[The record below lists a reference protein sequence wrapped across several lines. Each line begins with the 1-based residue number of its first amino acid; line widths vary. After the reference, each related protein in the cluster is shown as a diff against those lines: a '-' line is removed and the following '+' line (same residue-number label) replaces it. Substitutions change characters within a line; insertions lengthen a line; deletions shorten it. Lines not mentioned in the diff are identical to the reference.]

1 MQVEAHDTAG
11 RTRRPHPVRDPGQGR
26 AAAHRRRLALLGHR
40 PEDIAPHVFLSARQV
55 RTWVTRYNAG
65 GPDGLADATG
75 RGRKPPLDEAA
86 RTRMAA
92 ASGPGRP
99 RPMGSAPS
107 AGRMSASSSG
117 RSSVW
122 SGRCPRST
130 TSSTPSGSSPSAPG
144 PATRRRRP
152 RPRRRSK
159 KVPRPG
165 RRGRGRPPRGA
176 GRGLVRGRGPVRP
189 EGDADDGVG
198 REGEPAD
205 GPEAGGVREPPRPD
219 RGVPGDR
226 AGRRVGRPGP
236 EHRGGAVV
244 PGPVVGDHPRRDAR
258 GAGVGRGRVPLGGQV
273 PDRPG

>member
-1 MQVEAHDTAG
+1 MHVEAHHTADELAARIRSETRAKVG
-11 RTRRPHPVRDPGQGR
+11 RRLTAV
-26 AAAHRRRLALLGHR
+26 RLALLGHR

-55 RTWVTRYNAG
+55 RTWVTRYT
-65 GPDGLADATG
+65 PT
-75 RGRKPPLDEAA
+75 A
-86 RTRMAA
+86 RTGSPTRPAGVGSRRSTRPPGPA
-92 ASGPGRP
+92 WPTASGPGRP
-99 RPMGSAPS
+99 RPTGSAPS

-117 RSSVW
+117 GVRS
-122 SGRCPRST
+122 
-130 TSSTPSGSSPSAPG
+130 G
-144 PATRRRRP
+144 PVVVRGLPPPP
-152 RPRRRSK
+152 RPRVRA
-159 KVPRPG
+159 
-165 RRGRGRPPRGA
+165 PPPPAPPPEG
-176 GRGLVRGRGPVRP
+176 VGRGPGVVSKKFPGRVAEVAAARP
-189 EGDADDGVG
+189 GERVEVWFEDEARFGQKGTLTTVWA
-198 REGEPAD
+198 EGEPAD